1 MGEEG
6 PAQSFDS
13 SGQSG
18 ISPSVGQLVGQFEA
32 SIIQLMD
39 SMGIIRDR
47 KIIAALK
54 KLLEACERS
63 NSEAGSQVQNTI
75 QRS

>member
-1 MGEEG
+1 MGDIGLE
-6 PAQSFDS
+6 PALFS
-13 SGQSG
+13 SPHCTL
-18 ISPSVGQLVGQFEA
+18 SPSVGQLVGQFEA

-47 KIIAALK
+47 KIIAAMK